1 MAVNVE
7 IYVEKLSNLVHN
19 EKNPRYIKG
28 KRKADLEQS
37 LTEFPEMKEI
47 REIVID
53 ENNLILAGDKR
64 AYVLDEMGYT
74 DVKVKKVTGLTEEQK
89 RRVIIID
96 NDHNGD
102 WDADIIREHW
112 DADELAGWGVPKFSM
127 PGDDERKKDTKDVRS
142 HTVECPGCGLEFDPK
157 EAKAEDED

>member
-1 MAVNVE
+1 MSVNVE
-7 IYVEKLSNLVHN
+7 IYVEKLSNLVHS
-19 EKNPRYIKG
+19 EKNPRYIKA

-37 LTEFPEMKEI
+37 LSDFPEMKEI

-64 AYVLDEMGYT
+64 AFVLDEMGYT
-74 DVKVKKVTGLTEEQK
+74 DVKVKRVTGLTEKQK
-89 RRVIIID
+89 REFIVKD

-102 WDADIIREHW
+102 WDPQIIAEHW
-112 DADELAGWGVPKFSM
+112 DPNELAEFGIPKFKM
-127 PGDDERKKDTKDVRS
+127 PGDDDRKKDTKDVRS